1 MYTYTP
7 STITGLGRI
16 FILKNNPTAIGE
28 NFFKFEKGLTF
39 LSIINTKYIDF
50 NLFDSCTV

>member
-28 NFFKFEKGLTF
+28 HFFKFGKGDIF
-39 LSIINTKYIDF
+39 INYQY
-50 NLFDSCTV
+50 